1 MTLTRSEFESLL
13 KYNFYSQL
21 GATYTTII
29 ALLTN
34 DKDAMDAVLTQY
46 VRANGK
52 IAGYLEEYDAAP
64 TDVQKDQVINNVVYD
79 IGNATVD
86 PESAVM
92 WPNSGGRFGNIKA
105 PLVATPGNLAGF
117 NASNGQVAMD
127 MGAPPAARS
136 QASVNQT
143 LNTPFRV
150 SASRDSWVN
159 YSVDT
164 SCTLTLTG
172 GQTATCFLEICA
184 DNLFAS
190 GVQEICRAVN
200 SNSGTLTIGLNLVQ
214 TQTARLTGYVPAGY
228 YARIRTA
235 NTVGSPQF
243 NYRCGQEV
251 LL

>member
-1 MTLTRSEFESLL
+1 MTLTRSEFESVL

-21 GATYTTII
+21 GASNLMII

-34 DKDAMDAVLTQY
+34 DKDAMNATLTQY

-52 IAGYLEEYDAAP
+52 IAGYLAEYDAAP
-64 TDVQKDQVINNVVYD
+64 TDVQKDQVINSVVYD
-79 IGNATVD
+79 IGNAAVD
-86 PESAVM
+86 PESAVK
-92 WPNSGGRFGNIKA
+92 WPNAGGRFGNIKA
-105 PLVATPGNLAGF
+105 PDVSTPGNLAGF

-127 MGAPPAARS
+127 MGAPALARS

-143 LNTPFRV
+143 LNVAFRV
-150 SASRDSWVN
+150 SASRDSLVN

-164 SCTLTLTG
+164 SCTLSLTG

-184 DNLFAS
+184 DNAFSS
-190 GVQEICRAVN
+190 GVQELCRSVN
-200 SNSGTLTIGLNLVQ
+200 ANSGALTIGLNLVQ

-235 NTVGSPQF
+235 NTVGSPTF
-243 NYRCGQEV
+243 SYKVGQEV